1 MRSAFHILINAL
13 AAATSFA
20 AADPQ
25 SFDVASIK
33 PNRSVSRA
41 GSTSRSGNR
50 VTFDNVSLRETIEF
64 AYGIPP
70 GRGDELAG
78 PAWLDV
84 EKFDIAATC
93 PPETPRDQ
101 VLRMLR
107 TLLAERFGL
116 RTHRENRTVTG
127 YALIAAK
134 RGPSLR
140 PAAKP
145 AEENLTFGEGRLTAS
160 GMSMSSLAGRLSGP
174 IFNLARPVVDM
185 TGISGAYD
193 FTLRWTPDGATA
205 ATDAAPSI
213 FTAIEEQLGLKLE
226 KRELMVDVVVV
237 DHVERVPSG
246 N

>member
-1 MRSAFHILINAL
+1 MRSAFHILINVV
-13 AAATSFA
+13 AASASFA
-20 AADPQ
+20 GADPQ

-41 GSTSRSGNR
+41 GSTGRSGGR
-50 VTFDNVSLRETIEF
+50 VTFDNVSLREIIEF

-70 GRGDELAG
+70 GRGDELVG
-78 PAWLDV
+78 PAWLDA

-93 PPETPRDQ
+93 PPETPREG
-101 VLRMLR
+101 VLEMLR

-116 RTHRENRTVTG
+116 RTHRENRSVTG

-140 PAAKP
+140 PAARP

-160 GMSMSSLAGRLSGP
+160 RMSMSSLAARLSGP
-174 IFNLARPVVDM
+174 IFNLGRPVVDL

-193 FTLRWTPDGATA
+193 FTLRWTPDGVTAT
-205 ATDAAPSI
+205 TDAAPSI
-213 FTAIEEQLGLKLE
+213 FTALEEQLGLKLDR
-226 KRELMVDVVVV
+226 RELTVSVVAV
-237 DHVERVPSG
+237 DHAERVPTG

>member
-13 AAATSFA
+13 TAAASFA
-20 AADPQ
+20 AADLQ

-70 GRGDELAG
+70 GRGDELVG
-78 PAWLDV
+78 PAWLDT
-84 EKFDIAATC
+84 EKFDIVATC
-93 PPETPRDQ
+93 PPETARER
-101 VLRMLR
+101 VLEMFR
-107 TLLAERFGL
+107 TLLTERFGL

-127 YALIAAK
+127 YALVAGK

-160 GMSMSSLAGRLSGP
+160 GMSMSSFAARLSGP
-174 IFNLARPVVDM
+174 IFNLGRPVMDM

-193 FTLRWTPDGATA
+193 FILRWAPDVATTTA
-205 ATDAAPSI
+205 EATPSI
-213 FTAIEEQLGLKLE
+213 FTAIEEELGLKLE
-226 KRELMVDVVVV
+226 RRELSVDVVVI